1 MQPCQNCQAV
11 IDEYILDKQLE
22 PLRELTVDDFNLC
35 ADCVTIVSDA
45 CVECGGAVYVP
56 VPKPVNPTTVR
67 PVGRTG
73 SNRRARTPAGT
84 ANRFTAERRAVG
96 SDGPF
101 VSRTLVIE
109 YPS

>member
-1 MQPCQNCQAV
+1 MQPCQNWQAV

-56 VPKPVNPTTVR
+56 RSEAGEPDYCPACR
-67 PVGRTG
+67 SDRIEQTG
-73 SNRRARTPAGT
+73 QDPGWHCESIHG
-84 ANRFTAERRAVG
+84 
-96 SDGPF
+96 
-101 VSRTLVIE
+101 
-109 YPS
+109 